1 MQEIQTST
9 VVIIIVFATFEEFVN
24 YSWKL
29 YDLSCR
35 LDDVGLLGNPRDI
48 EVKIIKNGEK
58 AIALYASCG
67 FQKGD
72 RISFFFLGRVSIR
85 WYSPPVKYNL

>member
-1 MQEIQTST
+1 M
-9 VVIIIVFATFEEFVN
+9 VFANFEEFVN
-24 YSWKL
+24 YSWKQ

-48 EVKIIKNGEK
+48 EVKIIRNGEK
-58 AIALYASCG
+58 TIALYASCG

-72 RISFFFLGRVSIR
+72 RISFFGLGRVSIR
-85 WYSPPVKYNL
+85 WYPPPVKYNL